1 MIKNTHMVKC
11 TLCVWQSSV
20 HDTVNTWLWSSLL
33 CYIYFIDVTDH
44 SDTLIWSVSDSMYV
58 CNFVGHTTVLD
69 PVSSLSGQLLSWVCY
84 GETVDDIYRRE
95 KESSSYLWKERYF
108 LQVVVQFIK
117 LWGSYVTWNCM
128 FLLLETD
135 IVSNSQI

>member
-1 MIKNTHMVKC
+1 
-11 TLCVWQSSV
+11 
-20 HDTVNTWLWSSLL
+20 
-33 CYIYFIDVTDH
+33 
-44 SDTLIWSVSDSMYV
+44 MYV

-117 LWGSYVTWNCM
+117 LWGSYVT
-128 FLLLETD
+128 
-135 IVSNSQI
+135 